1 MNNIELELL
10 EGVKEVEQIKEMYKF
25 ISTYNANLFIFDA
38 YGEYKNAFKSINQI
52 NPNYQYKFITTNP
65 AEQGDELLQI
75 PVYLL
80 SNDDLALLLNAENHS
95 QLTIIERANKLAKI
109 FS

>member
-1 MNNIELELL
+1 MNH
-10 EGVKEVEQIKEMYKF
+10 
-25 ISTYNANLFIFDA
+25 D
-38 YGEYKNAFKSINQI
+38 YGEYKNAFRSINQI

-95 QLTIIERANKLAKI
+95 QLTIIERASKLAKI
-109 FS
+109 FSENNEIKYKKLCYECL